1 MSLIKQFSKDS
12 LIYGFGKGL
21 KKFIGFLL
29 LPVYTRA
36 LSPEEFGILDTLASG
51 VFLLIVFFNFGLNS
65 AVSFF
70 YFKPEDENEK
80 GSILFT
86 VFILRL
92 LVIIPSLILC
102 AFAWPISR
110 FLFGTDQ
117 YATAILISF
126 LQIPFSMLL
135 SEQEMVYRLKRNAWG
150 YNLATIL
157 KSLINIACGIL
168 LVVQFKLG
176 VNGAQL
182 ATLISTLLVVV
193 FSYFSYTSKQYYLKF
208 NLKWAK
214 EMFNF
219 GFPLIWA
226 GLAVW
231 IYQLSDRFFIIHYKD
246 LEEVGYYSIGTTFS
260 QPIGLLNLAVQ
271 MSFGPLFYQV
281 FNREKSEDKQES
293 KAFMRRIL
301 YLYLSIVSVFA
312 VGLSAFSY
320 EIVGFITT
328 DKYIPGIIAI
338 PFLTVSL
345 MFAQMVEVVP
355 QGISISKK
363 TWYYTWVTLAAAAV
377 NAGLNF
383 IFIPFLGFW
392 GAAITTLLS
401 TMTYFIL
408 ADFLSKRHFNCEFSR
423 VKLYSYVFITLSFAA
438 IFPVLDIKSEVHL
451 GFWKMLFFIAFLFV
465 PFIWKF
471 IRIQDLKEGI
481 DYIKNRLYKK
491 KGL

>member
-1 MSLIKQFSKDS
+1 MIKQFSKDS
-12 LIYGFGKGL
+12 LIYGLGKGL

-70 YFKPEDENEK
+70 YFKPEDEKER
-80 GSILFT
+80 GSILYT

-92 LVIIPSLILC
+92 LVVIPSLLLC

-110 FLFGTDQ
+110 LLFDTDK
-117 YATAILISF
+117 YATAILLSF
-126 LQIPFSMLL
+126 IQIPFSMLL

-150 YNLATIL
+150 YNIATIL
-157 KSLINIACGIL
+157 KSIINIGCGVL
-168 LVVQFKLG
+168 LVVQFKMG

-182 ATLISTLLVVV
+182 ATLISTFIVVV
-193 FSYFSYTSKQYYLKF
+193 FSYFSYSSKQYFPRF
-208 NLKWAK
+208 NLELAK
-214 EMFNF
+214 EMFKF

-231 IYQLSDRFFIIHYKD
+231 VYQLSDRFFIIHYKG
-246 LEEVGYYSIGTTFS
+246 LEEVGFYSIGSTFS

-271 MSFGPLFYQV
+271 MSFGTLFYQM
-281 FNREKSEDKQES
+281 FNKEKLENKPES

-301 YLYLSIVSVFA
+301 YLYLSIVSFFV
-312 VGLSAFSY
+312 VGLSTFAY
-320 EIVGFITT
+320 EIVGFITSE
-328 DKYIPGIIAI
+328 KYIQGIVVI

-363 TWYYTWVTLAAAAV
+363 TWYYTWVTLAAATV

-383 IFIPFLGFW
+383 LFIPALGFLG
-392 GAAITTLLS
+392 AAMTTLLS
-401 TMTYFIL
+401 TMTYFIF
-408 ADFLSKRHFNCEFSR
+408 ADFLSRKHFDCEFSR
-423 VKLYSYVFITLSFAA
+423 SKLYSYVLITLVFAVV
-438 IFPVLDIKSEVHL
+438 FPFLDILQNTHL
-451 GFWKMLFFIAFLFV
+451 GFWKIPVFMTFLIA
-465 PFIWKF
+465 PMIWGLLK
-471 IRIQDLKEGI
+471 INDIQNAIQL
-481 DYIKNRLYKK
+481 IKSAFKK
-491 KGL
+491 K

>member
-12 LIYGFGKGL
+12 LIYGLGKGL
-21 KKFIGFLL
+21 KKFIGILL

-36 LSPEEFGILDTLASG
+36 LSPEEFGILDTLGSG

-70 YFKPEDENEK
+70 YFKPEDENER
-80 GSILFT
+80 GSILYT
-86 VFILRL
+86 VFIMRL
-92 LVIIPSLILC
+92 LVVIPSLLLC

-110 FLFGTDQ
+110 LLFGSDL

-150 YNLATIL
+150 YNIVTIL
-157 KSLINIACGIL
+157 KALINIACGIL
-168 LVVQFKLG
+168 LVVQFKMG

-182 ATLISTLLVVV
+182 ATLFSTLVVV
-193 FSYFSYTSKQYYLKF
+193 VYSYFSYTSRQYFPKF
-208 NLKWAK
+208 NMDWAK
-214 EMFNF
+214 QMFKF

-231 IYQLSDRFFIIHYKD
+231 VYQLSDRFFIIHYKG
-246 LEEVGYYSIGTTFS
+246 LEEVGFYSIGSTFS

-271 MSFGPLFYQV
+271 MSFGTLFYQM
-281 FNREKSEDKQES
+281 FNKEKLMDKPES

-301 YLYLSIVSVFA
+301 YLYLSIVSFFA
-312 VGLSAFSY
+312 VGLSVFSY

-328 DKYIPGIIAI
+328 EKYIPGIVAI

-355 QGISISKK
+355 QGISIAKK
-363 TWYYTWVTLAAAAV
+363 TWYYTWVTLAAATV

-383 IFIPFLGFW
+383 IFIPHLGFLG
-392 GAAITTLLS
+392 AAMTTLLS

-408 ADFLSKRHFNCEFSR
+408 ADYFSRKHFDCEFSR
-423 VKLYSYVFITLSFAA
+423 FKLYSYVLITLATAA
-438 IFPVLDIKSEVHL
+438 LFPILDIKADMHF
-451 GFWKMLFFIAFLFV
+451 GFWKIFICIAFFFV
-465 PFIWKF
+465 PIIWGLLQLDD
-471 IRIQDLKEGI
+471 IRTGI
-481 DYIKNRLYKK
+481 KLIRARIRKK
-491 KGL
+491 

>member
-1 MSLIKQFSKDS
+1 VIKQFSKDS
-12 LIYGFGKGL
+12 LIYGLGKGL

-36 LSPEEFGILDTLASG
+36 LSPEEFGILDTLASS

-70 YFKPEDENEK
+70 YFKPEDEKER
-80 GSILFT
+80 GSILYT

-92 LVIIPSLILC
+92 LVVIPSLILC

-110 FLFGTDQ
+110 LLFDTDK
-117 YATAILISF
+117 YATAILLSF
-126 LQIPFSMLL
+126 IQIPFSMLL

-150 YNLATIL
+150 YNIATIL
-157 KSLINIACGIL
+157 KSIINIGCGVL
-168 LVVQFKLG
+168 LVVQFKMG

-182 ATLISTLLVVV
+182 ATLISTFIVVA
-193 FSYFSYTSKQYYLKF
+193 FSYFSYSSKQYFPRF
-208 NLKWAK
+208 NLELAK
-214 EMFNF
+214 EMFKF

-231 IYQLSDRFFIIHYKD
+231 VYQLSDRFFIIHYKG
-246 LEEVGYYSIGTTFS
+246 LEEVGFYSIGSTFS

-271 MSFGPLFYQV
+271 MSFGTLFYQM
-281 FNREKSEDKQES
+281 FNKEKLENKPES

-301 YLYLSIVSVFA
+301 YLYLSIVSFFV
-312 VGLSAFSY
+312 VGLSTFAY
-320 EIVGFITT
+320 EIVGFITSE
-328 DKYIPGIIAI
+328 KYIQGIVVI

-363 TWYYTWVTLAAAAV
+363 TWYYTWVTLAAATV

-383 IFIPFLGFW
+383 LFIPALGFLG
-392 GAAITTLLS
+392 AAMTTLLS

-408 ADFLSKRHFNCEFSR
+408 ADFLSRKHFDCEFSR
-423 VKLYSYVFITLSFAA
+423 SKLYSYVLITLAFAVV
-438 IFPVLDIKSEVHL
+438 FPFLDILQETHL
-451 GFWKMLFFIAFLFV
+451 GFWKIPVFMTFLITPMIWGLLKINDIQNAIQLIKSAF
-465 PFIWKF
+465 
-471 IRIQDLKEGI
+471 
-481 DYIKNRLYKK
+481 KK
-491 KGL
+491 K